1 MLLPVASANMS
12 ESQLIA
18 AGPMTYLEQALIYI
32 AAAVLV
38 VPLARRLGLGSVL
51 GYLGAGVVIG
61 PAALGL
67 ISNVDYVLQFAELG
81 VVFLLFII
89 GLELKPSRLW
99 VMRHQVF
106 GFGSAQVLLTAALLS
121 GMLVAAN
128 WQVRPALAIGFGLA
142 LSSTAFVLQLLAEQ
156 KKLSTEYGRASIAV
170 LLMQD
175 LAVIPLIALIPL
187 LATGPATRPDFGAL
201 LLSVAALAA
210 LVVGGR
216 YLLRPALRLV
226 AKTDIKELFTAV
238 ALLVVLGAAV
248 LMEHVGL
255 SMGLGAFVAGML
267 LADSEYRHELET
279 NIDPFKGLLLGLF
292 FIAVGMSVNVQLLLS
307 NPVDI
312 IGLTLVLIVAK
323 ALVLYVLAR
332 AFGLPNDASRSM
344 ALILAQGGEFA
355 FVLFTLAR
363 KATVLDSATVETLV
377 LIVTL
382 SMAAT
387 PLLYLLDERI
397 LRRRKDKDAE
407 PVYDAIEDHGN
418 PVIIASFGRFGQIV
432 GRILKSRGI
441 GFTALESNPEQVEVV
456 RRYGNKV
463 YFGDASKVDLL
474 RAAGADKAKFFV
486 LAIDDIERSIA
497 TAKTVR
503 RYFPGLPILAR
514 ARNRHHAHLLMD
526 LGITKIFRDTFHAGL
541 ELTRDLLQQLGTDE
555 DESANICNTFAR
567 HDTDLLRRQHAI
579 RQDEKILIQ
588 TAQEAATE
596 LETLLHADRDRT
608 RRS

>member
-1 MLLPVASANMS
+1 
-12 ESQLIA
+12 
-18 AGPMTYLEQALIYI
+18 MTYLEQALVYI
-32 AAAVLV
+32 GAAVLV

-51 GYLGAGVVIG
+51 GYLGAGVIIG

-67 ISNVDYVLQFAELG
+67 ISNVDYVLNFAELG

-121 GMLVAAN
+121 ALLVAGS
-128 WQVRPALAIGFGLA
+128 WQLRPALAIGFGMA

-156 KKLSTEYGRASIAV
+156 KKLSTEYGRASFAV
-170 LLMQD
+170 LLFQD

-187 LATGPATRPDFGAL
+187 LATGPTEKLDVGSL
-201 LLSVAALAA
+201 LVSVVALAA
-210 LVVGGR
+210 LIVGGR

-226 AKTDIKELFTAV
+226 AKTDIRELFTAV
-238 ALLVVLGAAV
+238 ALLVVLGAAA
-248 LMEHVGL
+248 LMESVGM
-255 SMGLGAFVAGML
+255 SMGLGAFIAGIL
-267 LADSEYRHELET
+267 LADSEYRHELEA
-279 NIDPFKGLLLGLF
+279 NIEPFKGLLLGLF
-292 FIAVGMSVNVQLLLS
+292 FIAVGMSVNVQLLVSEPL
-307 NPVDI
+307 NI
-312 IGLTLVLIVAK
+312 IGLTIGLILAK

-332 AFGLPNDASRSM
+332 AFGLENDASRSM

-363 KATVLDSATVETLV
+363 NSAVLDSSTVDMLF

-382 SMAAT
+382 SMAVT
-387 PLLYLLDERI
+387 PILYLLDARI
-397 LRRRKDKDAE
+397 LRRKRGKETE

-432 GRILKSRGI
+432 GRILKSKGI

-463 YFGDASKVDLL
+463 YFGDASKVELL
-474 RAAGADKAKFFV
+474 RAAGAGKARFFV

-503 RYFPGLPILAR
+503 RYFPELPILAR

-526 LGITKIFRDTFHAGL
+526 LGITMIFRDTFHAGM
-541 ELTRDLLQQLGTDE
+541 ELTHDLLQQLGVDNE
-555 DESANICNTFAR
+555 EADLIVSTFAK
-567 HDTDLLRRQHAI
+567 HDKDLLKRQHAI
-579 RQDEKILIQ
+579 RQDEKVMIQ
-588 TAQEAATE
+588 TAREAAAE
-596 LETLLHADRDRT
+596 LETLLQADRRRVDR
-608 RRS
+608 S

>member
-1 MLLPVASANMS
+1 
-12 ESQLIA
+12 
-18 AGPMTYLEQALIYI
+18 MTYLEQALIYI
-32 AAAVLV
+32 GAAVLV

-51 GYLGAGVVIG
+51 GYLGAGVIIG
-61 PAALGL
+61 PAALGM
-67 ISNVDYVLQFAELG
+67 ISNVEYVLHFAELG

-106 GFGSAQVLLTAALLS
+106 GFGSAQVSLTTALLAILLMVGS
-121 GMLVAAN
+121 
-128 WQVRPALAIGFGLA
+128 WQFRPALAIGFGLA

-170 LLMQD
+170 LLFQD
-175 LAVIPLIALIPL
+175 LAVIPLIALIPF
-187 LATGPATRPDFGAL
+187 LATGPTEKPGVGAL
-201 LLSVAALAA
+201 LVSLAALAA
-210 LVVGGR
+210 LIVGGR

-226 AKTDIKELFTAV
+226 AKADIKELFTAV
-238 ALLVVLGAAV
+238 ALLVVLGAAA
-248 LMEHVGL
+248 LMERVGL
-255 SMGLGAFVAGML
+255 SMGLGAFIAGIL
-267 LADSEYRHELET
+267 LADSEYRHELEV

-307 NPVDI
+307 DPLI
-312 IGLTLVLIVAK
+312 IMGLTLGLMLAK

-332 AFGLPNDASRSM
+332 AFGLDNQASRSM

-363 KATVLDSATVETLV
+363 NSAVLDSPTVDMLF

-387 PLLYLLDERI
+387 PLLYLLDARI
-397 LRRRKDKDAE
+397 LRRKRGTEAE

-432 GRILKSRGI
+432 GRILKSKGI

-463 YFGDASKVDLL
+463 YFGDASKVELL
-474 RAAGADKAKFFV
+474 RASGAGKARFFV
-486 LAIDDIERSIA
+486 LAIDDVERSIA

-503 RYFPGLPILAR
+503 HYFPELPILAR

-526 LGITKIFRDTFHAGL
+526 LGITMIFRDTFHAGM
-541 ELTRDLLQQLGTDE
+541 ELTHDLLQQLGVENEEADL
-555 DESANICNTFAR
+555 IVNTFAK
-567 HDTDLLRRQHAI
+567 HDKELLKRQHAI
-579 RQDEKILIQ
+579 RQDEKVMIQ
-588 TAQEAATE
+588 TAREAAAE
-596 LETLLHADRDRT
+596 LETLLQADRSRVDR
-608 RRS
+608 S